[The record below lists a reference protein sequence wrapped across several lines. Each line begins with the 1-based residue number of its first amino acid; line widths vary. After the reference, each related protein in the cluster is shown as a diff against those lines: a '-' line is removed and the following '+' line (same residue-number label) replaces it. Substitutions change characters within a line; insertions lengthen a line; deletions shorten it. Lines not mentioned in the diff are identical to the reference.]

1 MIKKL
6 DTINNIKK
14 RYNLS
19 NKEIS
24 DIWNDDKN
32 DKVIKLQPGLVVSY
46 IKTLDIFLINGFYP
60 YMIELF
66 YNHFYDMNYY
76 VVEFDSKK
84 INWINF
90 RKDILGATNCSKSS
104 KTSFRGLMYNKF
116 KVTNPGTNNFIH
128 GSAGPLEG
136 LIERIVHEQS
146 LSLSTN
152 PIGVY
157 LLSRNMQI
165 NQFNLWLDNQS
176 IDNLSWM
183 FDETEEKNSDQIQDF
198 LNETLFI

>member
-1 MIKKL
+1 
-6 DTINNIKK
+6 
-14 RYNLS
+14 
-19 NKEIS
+19 
-24 DIWNDDKN
+24 
-32 DKVIKLQPGLVVSY
+32 
-46 IKTLDIFLINGFYP
+46 
-60 YMIELF
+60 
-66 YNHFYDMNYY
+66 
-76 VVEFDSKK
+76 
-84 INWINF
+84 
-90 RKDILGATNCSKSS
+90 
-104 KTSFRGLMYNKF
+104 MYSKF

-146 LSLSTN
+146 FALSTN

-183 FDETEEKNSDQIQDF
+183 FDVTEEKNSDQIQDF